1 MQACPYNPLQMP
13 ELPEVETTRR
23 GLVPRVVGRTIQ
35 DVVVR
40 DARLRWPVPRDLA
53 RRLRGAE
60 VVDIRRRGK
69 YLLFDFPKGHLLVH
83 LGMSGRLTMVP
94 EDRPAKLHDHVDVR
108 LDSHESLRLNDPRRF
123 GAMLWIGGEAE
134 KHALLRGLG
143 VEPFDPAFTGAHLH
157 ALARGRRVAV
167 KQFIMNAS
175 VVTGVGNIY
184 ASEAL
189 FRAGIHPARPVGRIS
204 LERWNVLAQ
213 AIRDTLSLA
222 LDAGGSTLR
231 DYVSASG
238 EPGQFQNVTSVYD
251 REGQPCRRCARPIK
265 AVRQGQRSTFYCA
278 GCQR

>member
-1 MQACPYNPLQMP
+1 MP

-23 GLVPRVVGRTIQ
+23 GLVPRMVGRTIQ

-60 VVDIRRRGK
+60 VVAIRRRGK

-167 KQFIMNAS
+167 KHFIMNAS

-189 FRAGIHPARPVGRIS
+189 FRAGIHPTRPVGRIS

-213 AIRDTLSLA
+213 AIRDTLSRA

-231 DYVSASG
+231 DYVSATG

-251 REGQPCRRCARPIK
+251 REGQPCRRCSRPIK
-265 AVRQGQRSTFYCA
+265 ALRQGQRSTFYCA